1 MHQEKLYCVL
11 CIIFFKKKLL
21 QFEVCQDDCYEQ
33 KKRTGAED
41 EHSFS

>member
-1 MHQEKLYCVL
+1 MQQEKLYCVL
-11 CIIFFKKKLL
+11 CIIKKKKLL
-21 QFEVCQDDCYEQ
+21 QFEVCQDDCYKQ

>member
-1 MHQEKLYCVL
+1 MHQEKLHCVL
-11 CIIFFKKKLL
+11 CIIKKKKHL
-21 QFEVCQDDCYEQ
+21 QFEVCQDDCYKQ

>member
-1 MHQEKLYCVL
+1 MYYL
-11 CIIFFKKKLL
+11 KKKKHL
-21 QFEVCQDDCYEQ
+21 QFEVCQDDCYKQ